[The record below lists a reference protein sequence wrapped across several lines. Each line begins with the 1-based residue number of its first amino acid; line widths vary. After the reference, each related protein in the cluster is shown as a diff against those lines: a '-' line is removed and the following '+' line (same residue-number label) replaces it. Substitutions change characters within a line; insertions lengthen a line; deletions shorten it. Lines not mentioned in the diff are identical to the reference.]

1 MQKGYSS
8 MLSFT
13 VADINKTVTKLM
25 ALGAEMDGPIKYE
38 IHGKV
43 IFFFICFHYKKHAR
57 DPKF

>member
-13 VADINKTVTKLM
+13 VADINYTVTKLM
-25 ALGAEMDGPIKYE
+25 TLGAELDGPIKYE
-38 IHGKV
+38 FHGKV
-43 IFFFICFHYKKHAR
+43 IFFICFHYKKNHAR